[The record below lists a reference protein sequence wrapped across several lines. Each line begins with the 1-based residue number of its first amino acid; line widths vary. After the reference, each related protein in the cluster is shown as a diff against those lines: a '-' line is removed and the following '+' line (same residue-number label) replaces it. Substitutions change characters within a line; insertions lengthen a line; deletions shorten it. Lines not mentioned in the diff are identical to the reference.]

1 MLKLN
6 GRSCLTLSE
15 AVKVFGV
22 GISTLIRAL
31 RMGRLHPV
39 TRVGK
44 AILVDAKEVKAWK
57 RKYYSESHAERVR
70 KRWERWKRQKRK
82 ARQRK

>member
-1 MLKLN
+1 MVRLN
-6 GRSCLTLSE
+6 GRTFVTIREAARRLS
-15 AVKVFGV
+15 
-22 GISTLIRAL
+22 ISTTPLVLAIRRGELRNYGTVGTAFLIDL
-31 RMGRLHPV
+31 
-39 TRVGK
+39 
-44 AILVDAKEVKAWK
+44 KEARAWK